1 MSAIARWCIRHR
13 LVAVLLWLSAL
24 CGVSAAAVFAGTAYS
39 SDYDVPGTESGR
51 ATELLQDGF
60 HGRFDGGDTIVWHSS
75 QGSVRTDAVEQRITA
90 MLKKVERLEGVASVT
105 GPYDTSGRSPS
116 GKTPGASAG
125 SKPGGA
131 DGADRKKGPG
141 KRSDGES
148 REKEGRAGTGS
159 DGTGTK
165 AKSSGTKSP
174 AGSSDAGSDSDSGT
188 ETRGDSTAGTAP
200 AADTDP
206 ADPADPAG
214 KRPATSG
221 SAKKSGDAGTAA
233 GVEGITATAPGGAT
247 QISEDGRTAY
257 ATVVFEA
264 KAADVPETQ
273 ARAVVDTAKAA
284 ARDGLQVELG
294 GSATALAGT
303 PTSHLAEI
311 VGVAVAAVVLFL
323 AFGSLAASLLPIAT
337 ALVSVGAAYA
347 GVVLL
352 GHVMDVADFAPVLGL
367 LIGLG
372 VGIDYALFIV
382 TRHRKGLRRGLS
394 VSEAAENAVAT
405 TGRAVVFAGLTVCIA
420 LLGMLIL
427 QLSFLNGVA
436 IAACLTVLLTV
447 AASVTLL
454 PALLS
459 FIGMRALG
467 RPERRRLARRGPR
480 PELPTGFAARWSA
493 FVERRA
499 KLLGLVATV
508 VMAVLALPTFSLH
521 LGTSDQGNAPA
532 TSTTRKAYDLV
543 AEGFGPG
550 TNGPLTLVAALDGA
564 DDRLAM
570 QQLPA
575 ALRNTEGVASVSPV
589 TFNSRADTAVVTV
602 VPDFSPQSQRTSELV
617 DRLRADVL
625 PAAESGTSLEVH
637 VGGVT
642 ASYDDFADVIVGKL
656 PMFVGVVIAL
666 GCVLLLLAFRSVGIP
681 LKAALMNVA
690 AVASAFGVVVAIF
703 QWGWGSELLGL
714 GSAGPIEPFLPVIM
728 VSVLFG
734 LSMDYQVFLVS
745 RMYEEWLE
753 TRDNRRAVRVG
764 LAETSRVINSAA
776 VIMISVF
783 LAFVLSGD
791 RVIAMFGIGLA
802 AAVALD
808 AFVLRTLLVPALM
821 HMLGSANWWLP
832 RWLDRRLPRISI
844 ETPESR
850 SPAHAKIAGIRVSE
864 DSTLAR

>member
-13 LVAVLLWLSAL
+13 LVAVMLWLSTL
-24 CGVSAAAVFAGTAYS
+24 CGVSVAAVLAGTAYS
-39 SDYDVPGTESGR
+39 NDYDVPGTESGR
-51 ATELLQDGF
+51 ATELLQNGF
-60 HGRFDGGDTIVWHSS
+60 HGRFDGGDTIVWHSTR
-75 QGSVRTDAVEQRITA
+75 GSVRAADVEQRMTA
-90 MLKKVERLEGVASVT
+90 VLKKVERLDGVASVT
-105 GPYDTSGRSPS
+105 GPYGTSPQPPS
-116 GKTPGASAG
+116 GKASSG
-125 SKPGGA
+125 SSDGKPGRTGEA
-131 DGADRKKGPG
+131 SSKKDS
-141 KRSDGES
+141 KKDAKARSDG
-148 REKEGRAGTGS
+148 RNAAGTGS
-159 DGTGTK
+159 
-165 AKSSGTKSP
+165 
-174 AGSSDAGSDSDSGT
+174 
-188 ETRGDSTAGTAP
+188 
-200 AADTDP
+200 
-206 ADPADPAG
+206 AG
-214 KRPATSG
+214 KAGDAAAAGGRE
-221 SAKKSGDAGTAA
+221 GDAGTGQGAA
-233 GVEGITATAPGGAT
+233 A

-264 KAADVPETQ
+264 KAADVPEAQ

-284 ARDGLQVELG
+284 AHDGLRVELG
-294 GSATALAGT
+294 GSATALAET
-303 PTSHLAEI
+303 PTSHIAEI

-347 GVVLL
+347 GIVLL

-382 TRHRKGLRRGLS
+382 TRHRKGLRRGLP
-394 VSEAAENAVAT
+394 VAEAAEHAVAT

-427 QLSFLNGVA
+427 RLSFLNGVA

-480 PELPTGFAARWSA
+480 PELPTGFAARWSV
-493 FVERRA
+493 FVERRP
-499 KLLGLVATV
+499 KLLGLAATAL
-508 VMAVLALPTFSLH
+508 MAVLALPTFSLH

-532 TSTTRKAYDLV
+532 SSTTRKAYDLV

-575 ALRNTEGVASVSPV
+575 ALRATEGVASVSPV

-602 VPDFSPQSQRTSELV
+602 VPDSPPQSQRTSELV

-625 PAAESGTSLEVH
+625 PGAESGTSLEVH

-656 PMFVGVVIAL
+656 PLFVGAVIAL

-764 LAETSRVINSAA
+764 LAETGRVINSAA
-776 VIMISVF
+776 IIMISVF

-832 RWLDRRLPRISI
+832 GWLDRRLPRISI
-844 ETPESR
+844 ETPESL
-850 SPAHAKIAGIRVSE
+850 SPAHAKIVGVRVSE
-864 DSTLAR
+864 DGPLAR